1 MKKLYTS
8 PTVTVE
14 ELAKV
19 DVLSGSTERNTN
31 NNYGA
36 GVKRDNI
43 NQMAKT
49 IGDMSG
55 LL

>member
-19 DVLSGSTERNTN
+19 DVLSTSTEQQNSN
-31 NNYGA
+31 NFGGA
-36 GVKRDNI
+36 KRDNI

>member
-19 DVLSGSTERNTN
+19 DVLSTSTEQNKTN
-31 NNYGA
+31 SFGGA
-36 GVKRDNI
+36 KRDNI
-43 NQMAKT
+43 NQMART
-49 IGDMSG
+49 ISDMSG